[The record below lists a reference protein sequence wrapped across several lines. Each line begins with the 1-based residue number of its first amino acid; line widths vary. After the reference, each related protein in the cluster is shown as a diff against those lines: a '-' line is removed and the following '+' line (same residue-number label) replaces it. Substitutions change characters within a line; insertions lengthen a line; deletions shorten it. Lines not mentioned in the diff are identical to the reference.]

1 MKERVAQARLW
12 WRDNSLA
19 VSFIIAACYC
29 AFKIVLAI
37 LLSSWWLGAL
47 GAYYLI
53 VATIRLYMLRSRQD
67 GWIVY
72 RRTGWL
78 LVLLNL
84 SVAVVITDVAWLGQ
98 GFNYPGYTIY
108 AMASWTFYQLTV
120 AIMNFFRL
128 SRATS
133 PVVRAVKDM
142 RMCVVL
148 VSIFTLQNAMTAA
161 FGQGDVDFAHLMNCT
176 VGFFVTLFILMISV
190 HMILLGRRN
199 VASPVADPD

>member
-1 MKERVAQARLW
+1 MMERVAQARLW

-19 VSFIIAACYC
+19 VSFIIAASYS

-53 VATIRLYMLRSRQD
+53 VASIRLYMLRSRQD

-84 SVAVVITDVAWLGQ
+84 SVAIVITDVAWLGQ
-98 GFNYPGYTIY
+98 GFHYPGYTIY

-120 AIMNFFRL
+120 AIINLVRL
-128 SRATS
+128 KRSTD
-133 PVVRAVKDM
+133 PVIRAVKDM

-148 VSIFTLQNAMTAA
+148 VSLFTLQNAMTAA
-161 FGQGDVDFAHLMNCT
+161 FGDGDAEFSHIMNCI
-176 VGFFVTLFILMISV
+176 VGFCVTLFILMISV
-190 HMILLGRRN
+190 HMVRLGRREGAG
-199 VASPVADPD
+199 VEL

>member
-1 MKERVAQARLW
+1 MMERVAQARLW

-19 VSFIIAACYC
+19 VSFLIAASYS
-29 AFKIVLAI
+29 AFKVVLAI

-53 VATIRLYMLRSRQD
+53 VAITRLYMLRSRQD
-67 GWIVY
+67 GWTVY

-84 SVAVVITDVAWLGQ
+84 AVAVVITDVAWLGQ
-98 GFNYPGYTIY
+98 GFHYPGYTIY

-148 VSIFTLQNAMTAA
+148 VSIFTLQNAMIAA
-161 FGQGDVDFAHLMNCT
+161 FGHGDVDFAHTMNCT
-176 VGFFVTLFILMISV
+176 VGFFVTLFILMISM
-190 HMILLGRRN
+190 HMVRLGRRE
-199 VASPVADPD
+199 ASSPLADPD

>member
-1 MKERVAQARLW
+1 MMERVAQARLW

-19 VSFIIAACYC
+19 VSFLIAASYS
-29 AFKIVLAI
+29 AFKVVLAI

-53 VATIRLYMLRSRQD
+53 VASIRLYMLRSRQD
-67 GWIVY
+67 GWTVY

-84 SVAVVITDVAWLGQ
+84 AVAVVITDVAWLGQ
-98 GFNYPGYTIY
+98 GFHYPGYTIY

-148 VSIFTLQNAMTAA
+148 VSIFTLQNAMIAA
-161 FGQGDVDFAHLMNCT
+161 FGHGDVDFAHTMNCT
-176 VGFFVTLFILMISV
+176 VGFFVTLLILMISV
-190 HMILLGRRN
+190 HMVRLGRRE
-199 VASPVADPD
+199 APSLRGGED